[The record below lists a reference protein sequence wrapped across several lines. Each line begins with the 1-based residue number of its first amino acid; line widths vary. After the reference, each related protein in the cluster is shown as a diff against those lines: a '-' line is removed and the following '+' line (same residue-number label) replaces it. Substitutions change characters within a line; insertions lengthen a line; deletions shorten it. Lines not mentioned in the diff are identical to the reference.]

1 MFARSVCTF
10 GPLMRDALLWVP
22 SWLVIVTVNVWL
34 TLRCRPLGK
43 GRWLAALCILSA
55 PLFFPA
61 EGSTCGYLQVFSTLI
76 TSLAIVSAARLADYD
91 HAVRR
96 KDLERF
102 RLYAWLSL
110 PVVGLH
116 APRARDTSRLTQA
129 VRHWGKALFKRVA
142 WELCALLATLWF
154 DAHGSLPWAAKS
166 SLTMLYFVL
175 NLTAFHDLVLG
186 FCVAVGLSPDE
197 LFDTPLLSRSPR
209 DFWSRRWNKFISRFA
224 LKYVALKWGTRDR
237 VGFTLLLVFGCSGLF
252 HEYFAWGVGGLS
264 RAPGAM
270 MSFFFVQALA
280 VWVGNRLPWQAPVWI
295 TQPLTFVWMGLT
307 APLFFMEVAPALL
320 AFGYPEAWLPF
331 DRAMLWGWVD
341 GLPHPN

>member
-1 MFARSVCTF
+1 MFALTVCTF
-10 GPLMRDALLWVP
+10 GPLLRDALLWVP
-22 SWLVIVTVNVWL
+22 AWLVIVAVNVWL
-34 TLRCRPLGK
+34 TLRGRPLGK
-43 GRWLAALCILSA
+43 GRWLAAACILSA
-55 PLFFPA
+55 PLYFPA
-61 EGSTCGYLQVFSTLI
+61 EGTGCGQLRVFATLI

-96 KDLERF
+96 KDLEAW

-116 APRARDTSRLTQA
+116 APRAQQASRLRPA
-129 VRHWGKALFKRVA
+129 LFHFCKALFKRLA
-142 WELCALLATLWF
+142 WELCALLAAHWCDT
-154 DAHGSLPWAAKS
+154 HGSLPWAVRS

-186 FCVAVGLSPDE
+186 LCVAMGLSPDE
-197 LFDTPLLSRSPR
+197 LFDAPLLSRSPR

-224 LKYVALKWGTRDR
+224 LKYVALKWGARDR

-280 VWVGNRLPWQAPVWI
+280 VWVGSRLPWQAPAWV

-331 DRAMLWGWVD
+331 DAERLWGWVR
-341 GLPHPN
+341 GLPRP